1 MACVGHAALDHV
13 FEVEAIPAEPTKT
26 LARRYQP
33 RAGGMSLHAAIACS
47 RLGATVRLLGRVG
60 DDAGAEFL
68 RRRLIEEGVEPR
80 GLESVRGASTSLASV
95 TIDAQ
100 GARQIV
106 IHRGDALTRAHALD
120 TRQLEG
126 ADLVLADARWP
137 DGAAAALDWARKRG
151 VPSLL
156 DADVA
161 PVEVLDRL
169 VPWAH
174 WVAFSQPG
182 LALWAGA
189 RSPEA
194 ALADA
199 LALGAALAL
208 VTLGADGARW
218 VEPQCAPRQ
227 VLPPR
232 VKAIDTTAAGDV
244 FHAALGIAL
253 VEGLDSAVAVGW
265 ACAAAAYKCE
275 HGIGHEGAPTRAQLA
290 AWLKRRS

>member
-13 FEVEAIPAEPTKT
+13 FEVDAIPTEPTKT
-26 LARRYQP
+26 LARRYRA

-60 DDAGAEFL
+60 DDAAAEFL
-68 RRRLIEEGVEPR
+68 RRRLTEEGVEPR

-120 TRQLEG
+120 IRQLHG

-137 DGAAAALDWARKRG
+137 DGAAAALAWAREQG

-161 PVEVLDRL
+161 PIEVLGRL
-169 VPWAH
+169 VPLAH

-182 LALWAGA
+182 LALWAAA
-189 RSPEA
+189 RSPDA
-194 ALADA
+194 ALTDA
-199 LALGAALAL
+199 LTQGAALAL

-218 VEPQCAPRQ
+218 VEPQCAPRHM
-227 VLPPR
+227 LPPR

-253 VEGLDSAVAVGW
+253 VEGLGSHEAVVW
-265 ACAAAAYKCE
+265 ACAAAAFKCE
-275 HGIGHEGAPTRAQLA
+275 QGIGHEGAPTRVQLA
-290 AWLKRRS
+290 AWLERRS